1 MEDVTHCKTMP
12 LAAGKN
18 DIFYD
23 DFEEMLRTFYS
34 QTKLRAQCLQDI
46 SVLYNHLGV
55 MSRLLGGPL
64 TRPTCDLTEL

>member
-1 MEDVTHCKTMP
+1 MTQP
-12 LAAGKN
+12 SAGKN

-23 DFEEMLRTFYS
+23 DLGEMLTTFYS

-64 TRPTCDLTEL
+64 TRPTCDLTELQGQGL